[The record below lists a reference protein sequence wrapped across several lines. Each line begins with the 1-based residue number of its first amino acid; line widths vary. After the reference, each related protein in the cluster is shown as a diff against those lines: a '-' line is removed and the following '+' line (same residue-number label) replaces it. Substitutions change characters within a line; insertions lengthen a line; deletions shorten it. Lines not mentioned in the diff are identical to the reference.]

1 MSIHD
6 ANEFIM
12 DNKSLRSKSLD
23 LSASMFVHK
32 TVGDFDPRVKYK
44 IKKSPIGKGSFS
56 TVFYATDSANNEYAI
71 KRIEL
76 SKLDP
81 SRHDKFML
89 ELDISAKIEH
99 PNIVKCFEV
108 FKTSTY
114 WYIVNEYCNYGTFA
128 DLSKAIFKLE
138 PKKKEE
144 LCNHYFK
151 QLRDALK
158 YLHSNN
164 IIHRDLKPMNI
175 LMTKSNTSPTTK
187 EVVVKLADF
196 GFARYFENKPQNVS
210 GYEDMVSTICGSP
223 IYMAPE
229 LLIDMKYNTKAD
241 LWSFGVIMYELLYGI
256 NPYNYPKTISDLR
269 KVIIEQKIIFNEIY
283 SSSCISLMKKLL
295 QVDPERRIS
304 WNNFFAH
311 KWFDRDFEMDDSDSD
326 SDTDIEHDYDTSRD
340 SDFDCMF
347 KFDEKDSEK
356 HLPKTK
362 ILDSTA
368 HPTKSLMENC
378 IENYVDSTIYKDR
391 EKIPPLPKS
400 ATKAIDIPLPS
411 KGGPSKNGQSKDKK
425 INTYEET
432 IFGSTVRIL
441 SDSIGYLFSQAKSY

>member
-1 MSIHD
+1 MSLHNTI
-6 ANEFIM
+6 ESIM
-12 DNKSLRSKSLD
+12 DNKGPRSKSLD
-23 LSASMFVHK
+23 LTASMFGHK
-32 TVGDFDPRVKYK
+32 TADDFDPRLKYK
-44 IKKSPIGKGSFS
+44 IKKTPIGKGSFS
-56 TVFYATDSANNEYAI
+56 TVFLATDLSDNEYAI

-81 SRHDKFML
+81 ARHDKFLL
-89 ELDISAKIEH
+89 ELDISAKINH

-108 FKTSTY
+108 FKTSSY
-114 WYIVNEYCNYGTFA
+114 WYIVNEYCNYGTFS
-128 DLSKAIFKLE
+128 DLAKAVAKLE

-144 LCNHYFK
+144 LCNHYLK

-158 YLHSNN
+158 YLHKNN

-175 LMTKSNTSPTTK
+175 LMTKINTSPSAK

-269 KVIIEQKIIFNEIY
+269 KVIIEQKIIFNKIY
-283 SSSCISLMKKLL
+283 SNSCISLMKKLL
-295 QVDPERRIS
+295 QVDPEIRIS
-304 WNNFFAH
+304 WNNFFTH
-311 KWFDRDFEMDDSDSD
+311 KWFERDFEMHESDSD
-326 SDTDIEHDYDTSRD
+326 SDTDIEHDYIKSKDVDVDIFRLEED
-340 SDFDCMF
+340 DHA
-347 KFDEKDSEK
+347 EKPMLS
-356 HLPKTK
+356 KTK
-362 ILDSTA
+362 IFDKSTYPA
-368 HPTKSLMENC
+368 KSLVANC
-378 IENYVDSTIYKDR
+378 IENYVDT
-391 EKIPPLPKS
+391 P
-400 ATKAIDIPLPS
+400 TKPISSAIDIPRPKKS
-411 KGGPSKNGQSKDKK
+411 ESDASSKNKK
-425 INTYEET
+425 ISTYEET
-432 IFGSTVRIL
+432 IIGSTVRIL